1 MLPSGNVEIAMPKFI
16 YKAKNGP
23 VKEVEGELLAEDRTS
38 ALARIEKMGYHPI
51 WVREKDSN
59 TSETAAG
66 TAAFVSRRD
75 VNVFTR
81 QLAGLIK
88 SGIPILR
95 ALRTVGEQ
103 STSKRFRSI
112 VAHMELS
119 VRDGRML
126 SDALLEYPTLFPELY
141 VNMIRSGESAG
152 ALDEMLYRLAEA
164 RDREDELRNKVRTA
178 MAYPMLVL
186 IVGFITVFVMVTFFL
201 PKIADLFRT
210 FSSLPLPTRILI
222 RVSELCSRYWVW
234 VLVPLGL
241 ALAVLKRMMSGKRG
255 RHFTDSV
262 KLRLPLIGGFLKEAD
277 VARFARTMA
286 LLVRAGVPVEKALA
300 LSGRT
305 LNNTVLRDEIEAV
318 RRNTVEHGQSVADGL
333 ARNGAFPVFARNMIA
348 VGEESGRIDESLVDT
363 AVFYEKEVDRRIAL
377 GTSLIEPAM
386 ILVVGGVVGFIV
398 FAMLLPILTVSS
410 SIQ

>member
-1 MLPSGNVEIAMPKFI
+1 
-16 YKAKNGP
+16 
-23 VKEVEGELLAEDRTS
+23 
-38 ALARIEKMGYHPI
+38 
-51 WVREKDSN
+51 
-59 TSETAAG
+59 
-66 TAAFVSRRD
+66 
-75 VNVFTR
+75 
-81 QLAGLIK
+81 
-88 SGIPILR
+88 
-95 ALRTVGEQ
+95 
-103 STSKRFRSI
+103 
-112 VAHMELS
+112 
-119 VRDGRML
+119 
-126 SDALLEYPTLFPELY
+126 
-141 VNMIRSGESAG
+141 
-152 ALDEMLYRLAEA
+152 
-164 RDREDELRNKVRTA
+164 
-178 MAYPMLVL
+178 
-186 IVGFITVFVMVTFFL
+186 VTFFL